1 MSRYA
6 LATVIPSDPV
16 TRLQKY
22 IEPSETE
29 PEIPLL
35 GGDVTEGVVRI
46 GETVRRPIGTNAPLV
61 HALLRYLESV
71 GFQGAPRLLGI
82 DAAGREVLTFIKGE
96 VAGRPRPAW
105 IADERRLASV
115 GEFLREYDDAAAGFT
130 LPEGVRAFQGLVE
143 PQDPDRPPPP
153 PYPVEL
159 VGHMDVTPDNVVFRD
174 GRAVAFIDFDLA
186 KPVSRV
192 DEVQNAMRYWVPFE
206 DPADRDPLLRDV
218 DVPRRC
224 RILADAY
231 GLSEVDRSRVVEV
244 AVLRAR
250 RVWYSMRH
258 IAQAEGGGW
267 ARMWEAGVGDEIKR
281 REAWLERN
289 GAAIEA
295 ALTAA

>member
-1 MSRYA
+1 MQTY
-6 LATVIPSDPV
+6 V
-16 TRLQKY
+16 
-22 IEPSETE
+22 EPDESA
-29 PEIPLL
+29 PEIPLV
-35 GGDVTEGVVRI
+35 GGDVTEGVVRV
-46 GETVRRPIGTNAPLV
+46 GDTVRRPVGANAPLV

-71 GFQGAPRLLGI
+71 GFEGAPRLLGI
-82 DAAGREVLTFIKGE
+82 DAAGREVLTYIHGE

-115 GEFLREYDDAAAGFT
+115 GSFLREYDDAAAGFVV
-130 LPEGVRAFQGLVE
+130 PEGVRAFQGLAA
-143 PQDPDRPPPP
+143 PQDPETPPPP

-159 VGHMDVTPDNVVFRD
+159 VGHMDVTPDNVVFRE
-174 GRAVAFIDFDLA
+174 GRAVALIDFDLA

-192 DEVQNAMRYWVPFE
+192 DEVQNAMRYWAPFE
-206 DPADRDPLLRDV
+206 DPADRDPLLREADA
-218 DVPRRC
+218 PRRC

-231 GLSEVDRSRVVEV
+231 GLSGLDRSRVVEV

-250 RVWYSMRH
+250 RAWFSMRF
-258 IAQAEGGGW
+258 IAKAEGGGW